1 MKGFDMASHINIVRF
16 RLKPELKERVI
27 QAHRDFN
34 IVSWDSAKS
43 LKLVDCGDWVCD
55 AIEWQ
60 SKQYMERAMPKL
72 VLFLQQWHQH
82 LQEISSEL
90 EVTDAMVGA

>member
-1 MKGFDMASHINIVRF
+1 MASHINIVRF

-55 AIEWQ
+55 AIESQ
-60 SKQYMERAMPKL
+60 SK
-72 VLFLQQWHQH
+72 
-82 LQEISSEL
+82 
-90 EVTDAMVGA
+90 